1 MDASRALEALIP
13 CVETNQEDQTM
24 SEPMNPENTI
34 CIVKNSEGKEI
45 GRIAATAPNA
55 PQYIEELT
63 RYSGGGTVEYV
74 EDADEAA
81 ASRLVQGMF
90 R

>member
-1 MDASRALEALIP
+1 MDE
-13 CVETNQEDQTM
+13 Q
-24 SEPMNPENTI
+24 MNPENVI
-34 CIVKNSEGKEI
+34 CVVKSAEGKEI

-55 PQYIEELT
+55 PQYIEELM

-74 EDADEAA
+74 ENADEAA